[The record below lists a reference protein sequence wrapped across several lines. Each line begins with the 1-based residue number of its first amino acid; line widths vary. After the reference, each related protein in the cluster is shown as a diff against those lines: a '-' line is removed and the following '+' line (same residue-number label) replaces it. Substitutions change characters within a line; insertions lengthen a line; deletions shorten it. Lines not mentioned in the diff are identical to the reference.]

1 MYFCNMKSLSNILWL
16 AASLVFF
23 IGNPCSAQNRQPAN
37 HGYRVTTYVYHGDT
51 IPNILYQ
58 PYYVYPPLTFS
69 NDEERMEFVRLVY
82 NVKKVLP
89 IAIEINNLIIETY
102 EYLETL
108 PNDKAKDV
116 HIKRVEKGLKD
127 QYTAQMKKLSYKQ
140 GKLLIKL
147 VDRQSSQTSYDLI
160 KAFMGPAKAMLWQ
173 TFAFFYGASLKKA
186 YDPQGEDKMTER
198 VVAMVTQGQI

>member
-1 MYFCNMKSLSNILWL
+1 MYFCNMKRFINIFLL
-16 AASLVFF
+16 AAALSFG
-23 IGNPCSAQNRQPAN
+23 ISMQSGGQNRQPAGQ
-37 HGYRVTTYVYHGDT
+37 GYRVSTYVYHGDT
-51 IPNILYQ
+51 IPNILY
-58 PYYVYPPLTFS
+58 PSLYVYPPLTFKT
-69 NDEERMEFVRLVY
+69 DEERMDFIRLVY

-108 PNDKAKDV
+108 PNDKAREE
-116 HIKRVEKGLKD
+116 HIKRCEKGLRD

-147 VDRQSSQTSYDLI
+147 VDRQSNQTSYDLV
-160 KAFMGPAKAMLWQ
+160 KAFMGPARAIFWQ
-173 TFAFFYGASLKKA
+173 TFAFFYGASLKKT

-198 VVAMVTQGQI
+198 VVVMVMQGQI